1 MPTWGWILS
10 ACTGFIVL
18 VNTAEKIQSII
29 HKAKAPQKEEKEE
42 NADKFARDYKRLNE
56 HEKELANIR
65 KDMDY
70 IMDSLLLQT
79 ENDMVILEHMRTNNS
94 TGKIAER
101 EKAIKEFLLKHQNA
115 GEK

>member
-1 MPTWGWILS
+1 MPTWGWIL
-10 ACTGFIVL
+10 AVCGGFLVL
-18 VNTAEKIQSII
+18 ADTAEKIQSII
-29 HKAKAPQKEEKEE
+29 RKAKAPQKEEHEE

-56 HEKELANIR
+56 HDKEIEKIR

-101 EKAIKEFLLKHQNA
+101 EKAIKEFLLKHQKLS
-115 GEK
+115 ED